1 LRFPASPLNHREL
14 WRFEATMKNL
24 TNTARALACAAIIL
38 PVAALAAGEPDQH
51 VRGTISAIT
60 ATTLT
65 VATPTGP
72 VNVIFG
78 AKTAVVGVVPA
89 TAADIKPG
97 TFIGTANVPGAARAL
112 EVVVFPKAMAGTGEG
127 DYAWDLPAGGKKTS
141 TMTNGTV
148 AMSGGKHSM
157 MTNATVKSMS
167 GGTMKSVMLT
177 YKGGTKTVSIPD
189 NAPIVRVVPGTKA
202 LLAKGAH
209 IVAFP
214 GKNAGAVPFIVVGE
228 KGVVPPM

>member
-1 LRFPASPLNHREL
+1 
-14 WRFEATMKNL
+14 MKNI
-24 TNTARALACAAIIL
+24 TTVVRALACAAIIL

-51 VRGTISAIT
+51 VRGTIST
-60 ATTLT
+60 VSATTI
-65 VATPTGP
+65 VVSTPAGP
-72 VNVIFG
+72 VSVAFD

-89 TAADIKPG
+89 TMGDIKPG
-97 TFIGTANVPGAARAL
+97 TFIGAANVPGSGAARAL

-148 AMSGGKHSM
+148 AMSARKHSM

-167 GGTMKSVMLT
+167 GSAMKTMTLT
-177 YKGGTKTVSIPD
+177 YKGGSKVVSIPD

-214 GKNAGAVPFIVVGE
+214 GKNNGPAPFIVVGE